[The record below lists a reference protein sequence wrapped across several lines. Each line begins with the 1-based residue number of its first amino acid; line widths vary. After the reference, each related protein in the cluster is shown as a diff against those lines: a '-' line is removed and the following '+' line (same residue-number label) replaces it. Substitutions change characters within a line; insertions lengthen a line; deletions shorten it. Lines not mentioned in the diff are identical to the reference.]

1 MNQVEKVKILAKQGD
16 ANAQLELGRMYFHG
30 NVLPRDYGKAIN
42 WFIKAAEQGYAEAQF
57 KLGTIY
63 SEGQGVPQ
71 NDVLSLMWIYLS
83 AESESSKVKA
93 FTEALKFALELRMS
107 PAQVAE
113 AKKLAREWKP
123 KK

>member
-1 MNQVEKVKILAKQGD
+1 MSQNYV
-16 ANAQLELGRMYFHG
+16 
-30 NVLPRDYGKAIN
+30 KAIN

-57 KLGTIY
+57 KLGVMY

-71 NDVLSLMWIYLS
+71 NDVLTLMWIYLS

-93 FTEALKFALELRMS
+93 FTEAFKFALELRMS